1 MRVLGISGSPR
12 KLGNSE
18 VALKLIGKEL
28 GGIDVIRL
36 SELDIKGC
44 KACYRCLSGEPC
56 PLKDDM
62 EFLLSKLSSYDAFV
76 ISSPT
81 YFFSS
86 TYLIKRLLD
95 RGFLFYRILPKTW
108 GKPTVL
114 VTIYGLEGMEG
125 LEDALPRLLAISL
138 GLKIKASVV
147 IRSALPGD
155 IMDHVDELRRAAKAL
170 KGKEVSSG
178 SGCPSCGSRIVRME
192 EEGFFCPFCGTLFSP
207 QRDVIKREKLP
218 FSDLK
223 SAMEHREL
231 LRSIKKSFDREKRR
245 ILKKLLPYK

>member
-1 MRVLGISGSPR
+1 MRVLGISGSAR

-18 VALKLIGKEL
+18 IALKLIGKEL
-28 GGIDVIRL
+28 GGIDVVRL

-56 PLKDDM
+56 PLNDDM
-62 EFLLSKLSSYDAFV
+62 ELLLGKLSSYDAFV

-95 RGFLFYRILPKTW
+95 RGFLFYKVLPKTW
-108 GKPTVL
+108 GKPSIL

-125 LEDALPRLLAISL
+125 LEDAISRILALSL
-138 GLKIKASVV
+138 GLKIKASVF

-155 IMDHVDELRRAAKAL
+155 ILDHADELRRAARAL
-170 KGKEVSSG
+170 KGKETSSG
-178 SGCPSCGSRIVRME
+178 GGCPSCGSRIVRME
-192 EEGFFCPFCGTLFSP
+192 DNGLFCPFCGTLFSTGG
-207 QRDVIKREKLP
+207 RIIKKEKLP

-223 SAMEHREL
+223 SALEHREL
-231 LRSIKKSFDREKRR
+231 LKSIKRSFDRERRR